1 VIVTLVPAGKL
12 YTTFYIPQLRMSWLT
27 R

>member
-12 YTTFYIPQLRMSWLT
+12 YTTFYIPQLRMSWLS